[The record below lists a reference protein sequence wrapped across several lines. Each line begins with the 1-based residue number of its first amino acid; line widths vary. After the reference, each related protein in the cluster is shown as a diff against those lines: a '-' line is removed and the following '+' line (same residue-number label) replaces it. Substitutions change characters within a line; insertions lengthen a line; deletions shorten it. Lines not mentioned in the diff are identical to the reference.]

1 MIHKLRIKFIAASM
15 LSLALVLFVIL
26 GGVNIM
32 SYQKII
38 RDSDHILNLLSE
50 NKGRFPQSPP
60 FDGGTQKPERPFM
73 MGHELSPETPFESR
87 FFSVLLDESGQVIY
101 SDTGQIAAM
110 DEASAGEVARKVW
123 NAGRTHGFQGDYRY
137 IRITENKG
145 VRLIF
150 LDCGRAL
157 SNFHV
162 TLFASILIALT
173 GLLAVLVLLF
183 ILSGRIVR
191 PVAESYEKQRRFI
204 TDAGHELK
212 TPLTIIGADLD
223 LIDLELPNNE
233 WLIDIRRQ
241 TKRLTDLTQDL
252 IYLSYME
259 EEKPPIQRI
268 DFPISDVIEETAQSF
283 MGPSKNQGKTLEL
296 DIQPMLSWMGDEK
309 AIRQL
314 LSILLDNALKYSPN
328 GGHISV
334 SLKKEGHI
342 LRCTISNTIGQPM
355 PPDSLKRLFD
365 RFYRTDYSRNSQTG
379 GYGLGLSIAKSI
391 VNSHKGKMRAYCPE
405 PYILAICVEYVIND

>member
-32 SYQKII
+32 SYQKIL
-38 RDSDHILNLLSE
+38 RDSDHILSLLSE
-50 NKGRFPQSPP
+50 NRGRFPQQHPP
-60 FDGGTQKPERPFM
+60 FEADTQKPDRPFM
-73 MGHELSPETPFESR
+73 PRHELSPETPFESR
-87 FFSVLLDESGQVIY
+87 FFSVLLDQNGQVIY

-123 NAGRTHGFQGDYRY
+123 NTGRTYGFQGDYRY
-137 IRITENKG
+137 IRITESEG
-145 VRLIF
+145 VRIIF

-157 SNFHV
+157 SNFHA
-162 TLFASILIALT
+162 TLLASILIALT
-173 GLLAVLVLLF
+173 GLLAVLLLLL

-223 LIDLELPNNE
+223 LIDLELPGNE
-233 WLIDIRRQ
+233 WLTDIRHQ

-259 EEKPPIQRI
+259 EEKPPIQLI
-268 DFPISDVIEETAQSF
+268 EFPISDVTEETAQSF
-283 MGPSKNQGKTLEL
+283 MGPAKNQGKVLEL
-296 DIQPMLSWMGDEK
+296 DIQPMLSWTGDEK

-314 LSILLDNALKYSPN
+314 LSILLDNALKYTPKK
-328 GGHISV
+328 GHILV

-342 LRCTISNTIGQPM
+342 LRCIISNTIEQPM
-355 PPDSLKRLFD
+355 SPDSLKRLFD
-365 RFYRTDYSRNSQTG
+365 RFYRTDHSRNSQTG

-391 VNSHKGKMRAYCPE
+391 VSSHRGKMRAYCPE
-405 PYILAICVEYVIND
+405 PHILAICVEFLI

>member
-32 SYQKII
+32 SYQKIV
-38 RDSDHILNLLSE
+38 RDSDHILSLLSE
-50 NKGRFPQSPP
+50 NRGRFPKQATP
-60 FDGGTQKPERPFM
+60 FDGDAPKHDRPFTP
-73 MGHELSPETPFESR
+73 GHKLSPETPFESR
-87 FFSVLLDESGQVIY
+87 FFSVLLNESGQVIN

-110 DEASAGEVARKVW
+110 DETSAGEVARKVW
-123 NAGRTHGFQGDYRY
+123 NTGKSHGFQGNYRY
-137 IRITENKG
+137 IRITENES

-150 LDCGRAL
+150 LDCGRVL
-157 SNFHV
+157 SNFHT
-162 TLFASILIALT
+162 TLLASILIALT
-173 GLLAVLVLLF
+173 GLLSVLLLLV

-233 WLIDIRRQ
+233 WLTDIRRQ

-268 DFPISDVIEETAQSF
+268 EFPISDVTEETAQSF
-283 MGPSKNQGKTLEL
+283 MGPSKNQEKVLEL
-296 DIQPMLSWMGDEK
+296 DIQPMLSWTGDEK

-328 GGHISV
+328 GGRISV
-334 SLKKEGHI
+334 SLKKESHI
-342 LRCTISNTIGQPM
+342 LRCTVSNTIEQPLSS
-355 PPDSLKRLFD
+355 DSLKQLFD
-365 RFYRTDYSRNSQTG
+365 RFYRTDHSRNSQTG

-391 VNSHKGKMRAYCPE
+391 VSSHEGKIRAYCPQ
-405 PYILAICVEYVIND
+405 PYLLAICAEFLI

>member
-15 LSLALVLFVIL
+15 LSLTLVLLVIL

-32 SYQKII
+32 SYQKIL
-38 RDSDHILNLLSE
+38 RDSDHILTLLSE
-50 NKGRFPQSPP
+50 NRGRFPQQSPP
-60 FDGGTQKPERPFM
+60 FDPGAQKPGRPFM
-73 MGHELSPETPFESR
+73 MNREFSPETPFESR
-87 FFSVLLDESGQVIY
+87 FFSVLLNERGQVVY
-101 SDTGQIAAM
+101 SDMGQIAAM

-123 NAGRTHGFQGDYRY
+123 NTGRTHGFQGDYRY
-137 IRITENKG
+137 IRIAENEG

-173 GLLAVLVLLF
+173 GLLAVLVLLV

-223 LIDLELPNNE
+223 LIDLELPDNE
-233 WLIDIRRQ
+233 WLTDIRRQ
-241 TKRLTDLTQDL
+241 TKRLTGLTQDL

-259 EEKPPIQRI
+259 EEKPPIQPI
-268 DFPISDVIEETAQSF
+268 EFPISDVIEETAQSF
-283 MGPSKNQGKTLEL
+283 MGPAKNQEKELEL
-296 DIQPMLSWMGDEK
+296 DIQPMLSWKGDEK

-314 LSILLDNALKYSPN
+314 LSILLDNALKYSPS

-342 LRCTISNTIGQPM
+342 LRCILSNTIEQPM
-355 PPDSLKRLFD
+355 SPDSLRRLFN
-365 RFYRTDYSRNSQTG
+365 RFYRTDHSRNSQSG

-391 VNSHKGKMRAYCPE
+391 VNCHRGKIRAYCPE
-405 PYILAICVEYVIND
+405 PHILAICVEFLP